1 MPCPAENHRQA
12 SLLSF
17 NDIYEWS
24 STFRLILD
32 ARTLSSRRWLF
43 YIELIRNVSGERGCY
58 VQIVEAIGSARYE
71 LFCLPGVPG
80 DNPFG
85 GRVHWG
91 AQVAI
96 ESDPDE
102 PDLLICSIAA
112 GADVQLVLRSNPSG
126 LAIAGRLDT
135 LKFDLRSSSGLS
147 TGGYIS
153 TGTASDTLL
162 TIKTWTSSDEYPGP
176 PVIAAQHGVL
186 IPSSGRWQDTDQ
198 LLNVQ
203 ALEHWTSGLTF
214 ESYPTKLTVD
224 APSASLTISAIVPM
238 SESVVL
244 YEGCPRWL
252 GLCELQGEVDSKSVD
267 EIGLFICTRKALV
280 PVDAFLERVNGYAH
294 RAIERILPNGTDLPD
309 VQALFGC
316 REYDDLCIDAFPAQC
331 LPPVLSPLR
340 DIIERGGQLWRG
352 VTVALCS
359 ELVGTPFDACSDWLV
374 FGEVLHTGAL
384 IIDDVQDGSPIRRG
398 GAACHEIHGVATAIN
413 SGSLAY
419 FIVQQII
426 ERSGLTVEQKAAVY
440 GEYIDLIRVAHIG
453 QGIDHQLDIDT
464 LTDEPTADE
473 LRSISAKIHYCD
485 LLKSGMPF
493 RTYARIG
500 GIIGQ
505 GTAQQ
510 VAALG
515 SFFQCLGSAFQTV
528 DDALDLVG
536 LRDDDPKRGD
546 DLRRGKTTLP
556 VISALNSV
564 SGEQRA
570 RLIRDIRRAKNNGP
584 VALQVAQEIVEMGV
598 PQRCRDQAHDSL
610 QEAFSRLQ
618 QNFPDSIGMNIVREL
633 SDIILM
639 RHY

>member
-1 MPCPAENHRQA
+1 
-12 SLLSF
+12 
-17 NDIYEWS
+17 
-24 STFRLILD
+24 
-32 ARTLSSRRWLF
+32 
-43 YIELIRNVSGERGCY
+43 
-58 VQIVEAIGSARYE
+58 
-71 LFCLPGVPG
+71 
-80 DNPFG
+80 
-85 GRVHWG
+85 
-91 AQVAI
+91 
-96 ESDPDE
+96 
-102 PDLLICSIAA
+102 
-112 GADVQLVLRSNPSG
+112 
-126 LAIAGRLDT
+126 
-135 LKFDLRSSSGLS
+135 
-147 TGGYIS
+147 
-153 TGTASDTLL
+153 
-162 TIKTWTSSDEYPGP
+162 
-176 PVIAAQHGVL
+176 
-186 IPSSGRWQDTDQ
+186 
-198 LLNVQ
+198 
-203 ALEHWTSGLTF
+203 
-214 ESYPTKLTVD
+214 
-224 APSASLTISAIVPM
+224 
-238 SESVVL
+238 
-244 YEGCPRWL
+244 
-252 GLCELQGEVDSKSVD
+252 
-267 EIGLFICTRKALV
+267 
-280 PVDAFLERVNGYAH
+280 
-294 RAIERILPNGTDLPD
+294 
-309 VQALFGC
+309 
-316 REYDDLCIDAFPAQC
+316 
-331 LPPVLSPLR
+331 
-340 DIIERGGQLWRG
+340 
-352 VTVALCS
+352 
-359 ELVGTPFDACSDWLV
+359 
-374 FGEVLHTGAL
+374 L

-500 GIIGQ
+500 GIIGR